1 MPTPVPQFPQRN
13 LFSSSSPQ
21 PSALQI
27 IRRVAERESALEEI
41 SEQEEAAEA
50 PKAAEDDTASDDAR
64 FTFKHRTSTLQEQIQ
79 AVSFT
84 KMEDLSRANELLA
97 SVLSLKD
104 EIERYHEPIKRPLKD
119 AHAAACKAEHDDLD
133 PVVALEK
140 KLKHGIAALDVKLR
154 QLEMEAARA
163 RQQAAAEA
171 GSAMQQQMIEAARQ
185 SGASDEVLASLG
197 AMELLVPVVETESFA
212 RPKGYSTRDQFE
224 IEVTD
229 ILELARAVVS
239 GSIQKEVLQANTK
252 LLAAMAKASNG
263 DLQIPGVRITKKVNV
278 TGRRAK

>member
-27 IRRVAERESALEEI
+27 IRRVAERESALEI
-41 SEQEEAAEA
+41 SEQEEVAEA
-50 PKAAEDDTASDDAR
+50 PKAAEDDTASNDAR
-64 FTFKHRTSTLQEQIQ
+64 SKFKQRTSVLQEQIQ
-79 AVSFT
+79 ALSFT
-84 KMEDLSRANELLA
+84 NMEHLSRANELLA
-97 SVLSLKD
+97 SVLWLKD
-104 EIERYHEPIKRPLKD
+104 EIERYHEPIKRPLKE
-119 AHAAACKAEHDDLD
+119 AHTAACKAEHHDLD

-140 KLKHGIAALDVKLR
+140 KLKQGIAALDIKLR
-154 QLEMEAARA
+154 QLETEAARV

-185 SGASDEVLASLG
+185 SGASEEVLASLG
-197 AMELLVPVVETESFA
+197 AMEILVPLVETESFA

-239 GSIQKEVLQANTK
+239 SSIQKEVLQANTK

-263 DLQIPGVRITKKVNV
+263 DLQIPGVRITKKLNV

>member
-13 LFSSSSPQ
+13 PFSSKSPQ

-27 IRRVAERESALEEI
+27 IRRVDERESALEI
-41 SEQEEAAEA
+41 SDEGQMAQA
-50 PKAAEDDTASDDAR
+50 PEAAEDDSESDAR
-64 FTFKHRTSTLQEQIQ
+64 STFKQRSNALQEEIQ
-79 AVSFT
+79 ALSFT
-84 KMEDLSRANELLA
+84 SVDDLSRANELLA
-97 SVLSLKD
+97 SVLSLQD
-104 EIERYHEPIKRPLKD
+104 DIERHHEPIKRPLKD

-140 KLKHGIAALDVKLR
+140 KLKQGIAALDLKLR
-154 QLEMEAARA
+154 KLEAEAARS

-171 GSAMQQQMIEAARQ
+171 SSAMQQQMIEAARQ
-185 SGASDEVLASLG
+185 SGASEEVLASLG
-197 AMELLVPVVETESFA
+197 AMEILVPVVETESFA

-229 ILELARAVVS
+229 ILLLARAVVS

-252 LLAAMAKASNG
+252 LLAAMARASNG
-263 DLQIPGVRITKKVNV
+263 DLQIPGVRITKKLNV
-278 TGRRAK
+278 TGRRAR